1 MFDWKPSFCV
11 EKNGFKEIYSVQI
24 YSYSVSYFNFC
35 SRQKLYKKSDN
46 SHMAVI
52 KCSNDIQRNMSLYCN
67 KCNISPYKL
76 DSLLSIEVIC
86 NYFLV
91 WCRINLSI
99 AALRISLNQLIY
111 LVLFYVQQINFCV
124 TVCVGA
130 STEKGSWVL

>member
-46 SHMAVI
+46 SHMAVV
-52 KCSNDIQRNMSLYCN
+52 KCSNDIQRNMSLYYN

-91 WCRINLSI
+91 
-99 AALRISLNQLIY
+99 
-111 LVLFYVQQINFCV
+111 
-124 TVCVGA
+124 
-130 STEKGSWVL
+130 